1 MDFFVQARRKA
12 QAIPVGLVKP
22 FNKACAEKAVFSP
35 PFSSRTRQKQKIVG
49 AGWKNFEL
57 KACMFLFVQGE
68 VRR

>member
-35 PFSSRTRQKQKIVG
+35 PFSSRTRQKQKLSGRGGEI
-49 AGWKNFEL
+49 L
-57 KACMFLFVQGE
+57 KAKLKIFLSVQGE
-68 VRR
+68 VHR